1 MLRRKRQCIEG
12 KTTQNI
18 LPVIFITVQQAG
30 NENPQTYWVG
40 VVILIKDQ
48 ILVIHLQGN
57 IKQLEERI
65 GNQAMRAKYSVAVK
79 DSKSTNNCHKNHFEA

>member
-1 MLRRKRQCIEG
+1 M
-12 KTTQNI
+12 
-18 LPVIFITVQQAG
+18 
-30 NENPQTYWVG
+30 
-40 VVILIKDQ
+40 IKDQ

-65 GNQAMRAKYSVAVK
+65 ENRALRAKYSVGVK

>member
-1 MLRRKRQCIEG
+1 M
-12 KTTQNI
+12 
-18 LPVIFITVQQAG
+18 TVQQTG
-30 NENPQTYWVG
+30 NENTQTYWVG

-65 GNQAMRAKYSVAVK
+65 ENRTLRENYSVGVK

>member
-18 LPVIFITVQQAG
+18 LPIIFITVQQAG

-57 IKQLEERI
+57 IKQLEEKI
-65 GNQAMRAKYSVAVK
+65 ENQALRAKYSVGVK